1 MRVLITGG
9 AGFVGGYLVQKLLEM
24 GVQVFVYDLPVV
36 RHRMPEND
44 AVFIPGSILDLQ
56 SLRVALTGILVIYHL
71 AAIADANI
79 VYEHP
84 YYAEEINV
92 RGTINVLEAARLSKT
107 PRIIYGSTKLVYSEV
122 DEQIVD
128 EDTSLKPP
136 AHLYPATKLTSEN
149 YCIAYDKLYGVS
161 STILR
166 YGNLYGPRATSGS
179 VIPIFVDKALK
190 GEPLTVAGDGSQFRQ
205 FVYVDDIAEG
215 NALAL
220 KPIAMHKT
228 YNLDGIEKISIL
240 QIAQS
245 IKNLLGDVD
254 IEFVPERPGDSSGK
268 ECRIDRATK
277 ELNWSPK
284 VSFEDGLAR
293 YIEWYKQRQVD
304 IKLEKSNVDSILH
317 G

>member
-9 AGFVGGYLVQKLLEM
+9 AGFIGGHLVQRLLQM

-36 RHRMPEND
+36 RHRMPKTD

-56 SLRVALTGILVIYHL
+56 SLRVALTGIDVINHL
-71 AAIADANI
+71 AAIADANV
-79 VYEHP
+79 VYDNPH
-84 YYAEEINV
+84 YAEEINV

-107 PRIIYGSTKLVYSEV
+107 PRVIYGSTKWVYNEVTQSVV
-122 DEQIVD
+122 DE
-128 EDTSLKPP
+128 ETPLRLPT
-136 AHLYPATKLTSEN
+136 HLYPATKLTSEN

-190 GEPLTVAGDGSQFRQ
+190 GEPLTISGDGSQFRQ

-220 KPIAMHKT
+220 KSIAMHNT

-245 IKNLLGDVD
+245 IKNIVGDVE
-254 IEFVPERPGDSSGK
+254 IEFTPERPGDSSGK
-268 ECRIDRATK
+268 ECSIEKART
-277 ELNWSPK
+277 ELDWHPK
-284 VSFEDGLAR
+284 VTFEDGLAR
-293 YIEWYKQRQVD
+293 YIEWYKQLQTD
-304 IKLEKSNVDSILH
+304 IGLEKKNVDSILQI
-317 G
+317 

>member
-9 AGFVGGYLVQKLLEM
+9 AGFIGGHLVQKLLQM

-36 RHRMPEND
+36 RHRMPKTD

-56 SLRVALTGILVIYHL
+56 SLRVALTGIDVIYHL
-71 AAIADANI
+71 AAIADANV

-84 YYAEEINV
+84 HYAEEINV

-107 PRIIYGSTKLVYSEV
+107 PRVIYGSTKWVYSEV
-122 DEQIVD
+122 DQELVD
-128 EDTSLKPP
+128 EDTPLKPP
-136 AHLYPATKLTSEN
+136 NHLYPATKLTSEN

-179 VIPIFVDKALK
+179 VIPIFVAKALK
-190 GEPLTVAGDGSQFRQ
+190 GEPLTISGDGLQFRQ
-205 FVYVDDIAEG
+205 FVYVDDVAEG

-220 KPIAMHKT
+220 KTIAMHKT
-228 YNLDGIEKISIL
+228 YNLDGAEKVSIL

-245 IKNLLGDVD
+245 IKNIIGDVK
-254 IEFVPERPGDSSGK
+254 IEFVPARLGDTSGK
-268 ECRIDRATK
+268 ECSIEKAMQ
-277 ELNWSPK
+277 ELDWRPK
-284 VSFEDGLAR
+284 IAFEDGLAK
-293 YIEWYKQRQVD
+293 YIEWYKQLQTD
-304 IKLEKSNVDSILH
+304 IGLEQQNVDSILKV
-317 G
+317 